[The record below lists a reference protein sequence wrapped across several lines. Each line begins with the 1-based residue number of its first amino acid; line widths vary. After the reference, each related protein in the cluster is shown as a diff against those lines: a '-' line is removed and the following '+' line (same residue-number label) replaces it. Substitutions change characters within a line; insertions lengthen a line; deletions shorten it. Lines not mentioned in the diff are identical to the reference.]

1 MTESQTPG
9 PNNSLHKHQKNN
21 RKTNAKGWIIGV
33 CLITIAIIGYLNFSY
48 YITLG
53 YDYLFKYPHLS
64 KGDKVYV
71 SQSYFDNKR
80 VNALGT
86 SRLIRPITRQ
96 DIGPLGLTD
105 KEVNDIKLS
114 DTSSLKP
121 YVLPL
126 TENFDLDEMKKQK
139 SGYIGTFIKSSLVR
153 VKTDEGPY
161 MLIIAYVIEPNKK
174 VFDQDQNDYEHK
186 YGIPKNYTF
195 ANNDI
200 YLDPLLISNVELSNF
215 K

>member
-9 PNNSLHKHQKNN
+9 AHNSLSTHQKNN
-21 RKTNAKGWIIGV
+21 RKGNAKAWIIGA
-33 CLITIAIIGYLNFSY
+33 CAITIAIIGYLNFN
-48 YITLG
+48 YITIG
-53 YDYLFKYPHLS
+53 YAYLFQCPHFD

-86 SRLIRPITRQ
+86 LRLIRPITSQ

-114 DTSSLKP
+114 DATSLKP

-126 TENFDLDEMKKQK
+126 TEVFDLDEVKKQK
-139 SGYIGTFIKSSLVR
+139 SGYIGTFIKSSLVYIE
-153 VKTDEGPY
+153 VLDGKY
-161 MLIIAYVIEPNKK
+161 MLGIAYVIEPNKK
-174 VFDQDQNDYEHK
+174 VFTQYPNDYEHK

-195 ANNDI
+195 ANKDI
-200 YLDPLLISNVELSNF
+200 YLDPLLISNAELSNF
-215 K
+215 R